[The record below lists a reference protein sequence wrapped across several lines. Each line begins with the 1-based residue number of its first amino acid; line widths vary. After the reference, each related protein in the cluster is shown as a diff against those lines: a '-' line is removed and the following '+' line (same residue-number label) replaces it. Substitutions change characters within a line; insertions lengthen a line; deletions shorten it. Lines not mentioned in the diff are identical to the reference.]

1 MNLYEEF
8 AKLRTLDA
16 QVQTGLL
23 FLIMFGV
30 LALVS
35 AGTAIFAMREQTPTD
50 ERGLRRF
57 TSDLRAVWAGAVVFW
72 LAWITGAFGATFL
85 FAVISFLALREFV
98 TLMQTRRADHRTLLL
113 AFFVVL
119 PVQYVL
125 AARQSFDLFTVFI
138 PVYVFLAIPVLSA
151 LGGDPLRF
159 LERNAKIQW
168 GVMVCVFGLSHAPA
182 LLLLQFPNAHDR
194 GPFLVFFLVI
204 VTVVAQIL
212 EEIASR
218 RLPRRPVARAIDR
231 TFGLRA
237 WLLASLGAAIVG
249 GLLFWIT
256 PFKLPQAMVMAFIA
270 GGAGT
275 LGEFVMTA
283 LKRDAGVNYW
293 GNSRAI
299 TGAVG
304 LLDRVA
310 PLCFAAPVFFHSV
323 RWYFQL
329 KT

>member
-1 MNLYEEF
+1 MKFL
-8 AKLRTLDA
+8 LSLTPT
-16 QVQTGLL
+16 QQIGLL
-23 FLIMFGV
+23 FLILFGG
-30 LALVS
+30 LLLVS
-35 AGTAIFAMREQTPTD
+35 AGAVLVALRDKTPQSDHGASKFAT
-50 ERGLRRF
+50 
-57 TSDLRAVWAGAVVFW
+57 DLRATWIGAIVFW
-72 LAWITGAFGATFL
+72 LAWVSGAAGATLL
-85 FAVISFLALREFV
+85 FAVFSFLALREFV
-98 TLMQTRRADHRTLLL
+98 TLMQTRRADHRSLML

-125 AARQSFDLFTVFI
+125 AGSRSFDLFTVFI

-182 LLLLQFPNAHDR
+182 LLLLDFPQMHDR

-204 VTVVAQIL
+204 VTVSAQML
-212 EEIASR
+212 ETFISAHLR
-218 RLPRRPVARAIDR
+218 RRPVARLIDR
-231 TFGLRA
+231 SFGLRA
-237 WLLASLGAAIVG
+237 WALACLGSAVIG
-249 GLLFWIT
+249 GLLSWIT
-256 PFKLPQAMVMAFIA
+256 PFKLPQAMLMALIA
-270 GGAGT
+270 GAAGT

-293 GNSRAI
+293 GNAGQV

-329 KT
+329 KS

>member
-1 MNLYEEF
+1 MKFL
-8 AKLRTLDA
+8 LSLTA
-16 QVQTGLL
+16 QQQVGLL
-23 FLIMFGV
+23 FLILFGG
-30 LALVS
+30 LLLVS
-35 AGTAIFAMREQTPTD
+35 AGTALVAMRERTPIA
-50 ERGLRRF
+50 ERGLNRF
-57 TSDLRAVWAGAVVFW
+57 EADLRATWIGALVFW
-72 LAWITGAFGATFL
+72 LAWASGAAGATLL
-85 FAVISFLALREFV
+85 FALFSFLALREFV
-98 TLMQTRRADHRTLLL
+98 TLMQTRRADHRSLML

-125 AARQSFDLFTVFI
+125 AGSRSFDLFTVFI

-182 LLLLQFPNAHDR
+182 LLLLDFPNVHDR

-204 VTVVAQIL
+204 VTTSAQMF
-212 EEIASR
+212 EELASR
-218 RLPRRPVARAIDR
+218 RLRPRPVARMIDR
-231 TFGLRA
+231 TFGVRA
-237 WLLASLGAAIVG
+237 WLLACLGAAVVG
-249 GLLFWIT
+249 GLLSWIT
-256 PFKLPQAMVMAFIA
+256 PFKLPQAMVMGFIA
-270 GGAGT
+270 GAAGT

-283 LKRDAGVNYW
+283 LKKDAGVRYW
-293 GNSRAI
+293 GNTGQV

-329 KT
+329 RP